1 MEATALRKLD
11 AARRESPG
19 VRLKSG
25 TNRHGWEKELSNKT
39 MNLEVSDA
47 LDRFHRTYYSMGVG
61 LGHAGRGWNDSPVA
75 CCCRCGRV
83 DEDPAQRSA
92 ERNIK

>member
-11 AARRESPG
+11 AVAENRRG

-25 TNRHGWEKELSNKT
+25 QIDTVSNKT

-47 LDRFHRTYYSMGVG
+47 LGRFHRTYYSLGIG